1 MCLTEEEDFFLM
13 ATIDGRTEAG
23 EGLTLA
29 GMAEAMIRLGNYIFF
44 LKKHLFP

>member
-1 MCLTEEEDFFLM
+1 M

-29 GMAEAMIRLGNYIFF
+29 GMAEAMIRLGNFT
-44 LKKHLFP
+44 KKTHCFPYNKCII